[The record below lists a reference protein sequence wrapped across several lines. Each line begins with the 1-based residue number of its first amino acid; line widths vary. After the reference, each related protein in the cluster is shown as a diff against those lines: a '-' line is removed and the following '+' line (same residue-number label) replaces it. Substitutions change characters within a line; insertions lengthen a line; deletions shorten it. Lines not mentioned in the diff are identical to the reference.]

1 MSPPTKTTTLST
13 KYYNSV
19 IKFST
24 KQIKYLVQKYPAP
37 PTLNVLLKLHKPSKP
52 IRPFA
57 NNRNVPSYKVIKKLN
72 AILNQNL
79 HVDNQYIATN
89 SNTLTNALIKL
100 KIKPNHRLLTLNI
113 KDLYVNIPIS
123 ETIKITKNQLL
134 KNNDI
139 QITNRIITLLEII
152 LN

>member
-1 MSPPTKTTTLST
+1 M
-13 KYYNSV
+13 
-19 IKFST
+19 
-24 KQIKYLVQKYPAP
+24 
-37 PTLNVLLKLHKPSKP
+37 
-52 IRPFA
+52 
-57 NNRNVPSYKVIKKLN
+57 IKKLN

-100 KIKPNHRLLTLNI
+100 KIKPNHRLLTLNM
-113 KDLYVNIPIS
+113 KDIYVNIPVS

-134 KNNDI
+134 KNDI
-139 QITNRIITLLEII
+139 QITNQIITLLVII